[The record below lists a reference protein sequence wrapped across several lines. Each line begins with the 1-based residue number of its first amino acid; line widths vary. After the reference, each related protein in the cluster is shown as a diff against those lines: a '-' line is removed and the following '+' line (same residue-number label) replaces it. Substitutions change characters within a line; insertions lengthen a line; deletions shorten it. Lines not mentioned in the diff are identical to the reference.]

1 MEDSPVK
8 SSSNFFASRPDN
20 ELVPL
25 RELSARLGNNPLL
38 VQASNGNT
46 SIKIDGTLWIKASG
60 KWLASALRE
69 EMFMPIPL
77 ADVAGLLQK
86 NNDIASRYSQLLPY
100 SLGQTLRPSVETAM
114 HSVISH
120 RAVVHVHSINAIA
133 LAIRADGI
141 ARISERLAGLRWQW
155 VPYAASGIPLAREI
169 EKAIQAAPETNVFI
183 LANHGLVVCGP
194 DCQAAE
200 DLLNEVERRLTITP
214 RQSPKPNQTLLAILA
229 HFSGWQFP
237 EVEALHALGT
247 DAASRKIVKGGVLYP
262 CQAIF
267 LGQRMPVL
275 SPALVASK
283 FADLWSGKISA
294 PAFVIVERV
303 GVLLNPNS
311 TAAERATL
319 AALAHVTQRT
329 EESAP
334 VRYLSSA
341 DVSEVLAKNVYGY
354 KKPITNR
361 REVSSPAMINPPD
374 RGGSW
379 LQLRP

>member
-1 MEDSPVK
+1 MK
-8 SSSNFFASRPDN
+8 SSPNFFASRPDN
-20 ELVPL
+20 EFTPL
-25 RELSARLGNNPLL
+25 RGLSARLGNNPLL

-60 KWLASALRE
+60 KWLAHALRE

-86 NNDIASRYSQLLPY
+86 NTDIASRYSHLLPY
-100 SLGQTLRPSVETAM
+100 SVGQTLRPSVETTM
-114 HSVISH
+114 HSVLPH
-120 RAVVHVHSINAIA
+120 RVVVHVHTHQR
-133 LAIRADGI
+133 IRVGHSRRRCRPNSA
-141 ARISERLAGLRWQW
+141 ERLAGLHWQW

-169 EKAIQAAPETNVFI
+169 EKAIRAAPETNVLI

-200 DLLNEVERRLTITP
+200 DLLNDVERRLTITP
-214 RQSPKPNQTLLAILA
+214 RQSPKPNHTLLAILA

-247 DAASRKIVKGGVLYP
+247 DATSRKIVKSGVLYP
-262 CQAIF
+262 CQAHF
-267 LGQRMPVL
+267 PR
-275 SPALVASK
+275 PAHARSVAGVGSLK
-283 FADLWSGKISA
+283 VCRFVEWKISA

-329 EESAP
+329 EGICAGL
-334 VRYLSSA
+334 LSEPRGCFDCSQECLRLYEA
-341 DVSEVLAKNVYGY
+341 DNQPQRSEFSSDDQLA
-354 KKPITNR
+354 
-361 REVSSPAMINPPD
+361 
-374 RGGSW
+374 
-379 LQLRP
+379 

>member
-1 MEDSPVK
+1 MKNAP
-8 SSSNFFASRPDN
+8 NFFASRPDC
-20 ELVPL
+20 ELTPL
-25 RELSARLGNNPLL
+25 YDLSARLGNNPLL

-46 SIKIDGTLWIKASG
+46 SVKIDGTLWIKASG
-60 KWLASALRE
+60 KWLAHALRE

-77 ADVAGLLQK
+77 ADIATSLQK
-86 NNDIASRYSQLLPY
+86 NSDIASRYSQLLPY
-100 SLGQTLRPSVETAM
+100 SLGHTLRPSVETAM
-114 HSVISH
+114 HSVLPH
-120 RAVVHVHSINAIA
+120 RVVVHVHSINAIA
-133 LAIRADGI
+133 LAIRTDGV

-169 EKAIQAAPETNVFI
+169 EKAIQVAPETNVFI

-200 DLLNEVERRLTITP
+200 NLLNEVEGRLTIAP
-214 RQSPKPNQTLLAILA
+214 RQSPKPNQTLLAILS
-229 HFSGWQFP
+229 HFSGWRFP

-319 AALAHVTQRT
+319 AALAQVTQRT
-329 EESAP
+329 EDGAP
-334 VRYLSSA
+334 LRYLSPA

-354 KKPITNR
+354 KKPISNR
-361 REVSSPAMINPPD
+361 REVNPAPLMNPPERRD
-374 RGGSW
+374 NW